1 MRMVEEQAIGAF
13 AALAHENRLTIFR
26 SLMRAGP
33 SGMSAGDIAAAA
45 GLAPSNVSFHVA
57 QMERAGLLRSW
68 RVRRNIFYAV
78 ETEGVQQL
86 LAFLTEEC
94 CAGHPELCGLHVAG
108 RSGAGRV
115 MAPVTEG
122 QLTGDTAAE

>member
-1 MRMVEEQAIGAF
+1 MVEEQAIGAF

-33 SGMSAGDIAAAA
+33 SGMSAGDIAVAA

-78 ETEGVQQL
+78 DTDGVHRL
-86 LAFLTEEC
+86 LTFLTEEC

-108 RSGAGRV
+108 ASGGGRG
-115 MAPVTEG
+115 AAQAAEG
-122 QLTGDTAAE
+122 KLTGDTAAE